1 MNFTSPAL
9 RGSRPMATRASVDL
23 PEPDS
28 PTTAT
33 VSPRRTS
40 RLTSLMTFGLPG

>member
-1 MNFTSPAL
+1 M
-9 RGSRPMATRASVDL
+9 TRARVDL

-33 VSPRRTS
+33 VRPRGTS
-40 RLTSLMTFGLPG
+40 HADILQYLDGMLP